1 MGIKA
6 EMCSDCYKTGHF
18 RKDFPA
24 GRHWFDYCKEDKENW
39 EYYLSNAEET
49 MDTGSEEDGNFLCWI
64 KKLEQEKR
72 HLILY
77 SDKKKKV
84 LISVIIQDEL

>member
-1 MGIKA
+1 
-6 EMCSDCYKTGHF
+6 MCSDCYKTGHF

-49 MDTGSEEDGNFLCWI
+49 MDTGSEEDGNFLC
-64 KKLEQEKR
+64 
-72 HLILY
+72 
-77 SDKKKKV
+77 
-84 LISVIIQDEL
+84 